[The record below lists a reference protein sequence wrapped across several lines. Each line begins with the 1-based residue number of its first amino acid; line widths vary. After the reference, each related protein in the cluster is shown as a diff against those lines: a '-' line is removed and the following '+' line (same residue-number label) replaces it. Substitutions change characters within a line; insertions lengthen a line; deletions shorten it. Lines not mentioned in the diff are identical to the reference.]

1 MLKEIIGHATLYTGC
16 PNKHGNWEKTWTSY
30 LISWQIKRKS
40 RLHLWRAF
48 HTVVYFSWILK
59 LTKILEIMKILI
71 FAITLSI
78 LKKQKIEDHILK
90 ISRPG
95 VFDIRCLNWNTEQ
108 IVFINKYPMDRR
120 QYKSRHIIPMFIV
133 KPCRIKFEK

>member
-1 MLKEIIGHATLYTGC
+1 
-16 PNKHGNWEKTWTSY
+16 
-30 LISWQIKRKS
+30 
-40 RLHLWRAF
+40 
-48 HTVVYFSWILK
+48 
-59 LTKILEIMKILI
+59 MKILI

-95 VFDIRCLNWNTEQ
+95 VFDIRCLNWNTVQ